1 MAIERFEKDLNIV
14 QALVIPG
21 LDTDLDVIQKLDD
34 EPNDVGG
41 LSPAELKAKF
51 DEAGNLI
58 KGYVN
63 DTLLPAV
70 SDTVAEHDQREA
82 AERQRQAQ
90 EEDREA
96 AESGRVSAEEA
107 RVRAETLRAA
117 AEEARVQAEEARG
130 AAEGLR
136 ALAESGRAGS
146 EEVRVQAETA
156 RVNAEAARVAAEE
169 LRARAEEA
177 RAAAEVARVSAETER
192 AAAETARGAEEGRR
206 VTAETARG
214 SAETARAV
222 AEEDRDAAEEARAAA
237 ETGRGLEEAAR
248 KTAEE
253 GRVTAEEGRRS
264 AEAGREEAEEA
275 RNLWDDY
282 DPARAYTPGNKTAFN
297 GSSYLCTAATTGHL
311 PTDRAYWRLIAAK
324 GADGQGAGDMTAAVY
339 DPTGKARDVFAYAD
353 QSAQAKADVAEAAA
367 KAGSRP
373 STWTPTAQEVGA
385 VPIAGGTVKGPLLL
399 GADTGYIANES
410 QTSMLAMY
418 DDLSA
423 LLSSSGEKKMYV
435 RLGDIS
441 SVHIQEPGVLVSCND
456 SSYIAVL
463 ENLIAVRGA
472 ATFADQVSVLS
483 PPTEDNHAANK
494 EYVDRRA
501 AELVSDLP
509 IKKLMGTAEHPID
522 LDTLTQVGIYY
533 VQGNILDNGET
544 GMRNIESALQ
554 IGIPLYV
561 YDYGDQAIQQTIFL
575 PEGVIMYRSRE
586 DDVWSFQVVYLL
598 SRTEDVTLT
607 AERWRGSG
615 PFTQTVDVRFL
626 NANGNGSIG
635 LAQSATAEQRAAARD
650 AMLSVTGQEAWNLT
664 VTADGKKPTVDLPC
678 VVTML
683 GWIEEVI

>member
-14 QALVIPG
+14 QTLVIPG

-96 AESGRVSAEEA
+96 AEALRVSAEEA
-107 RVRAETLRAA
+107 RVRAETLRSA
-117 AEEARVQAEEARG
+117 AEEARGQAEEARG
-130 AAEGLR
+130 AAERLR

-156 RVNAEAARVAAEE
+156 RVNAEAARVAAED

-177 RAAAEVARVSAETER
+177 RAAAEVARVSTETER
-192 AAAETARGAEEGRR
+192 TAAETARAAEEGRR
-206 VTAETARG
+206 VTAETDRAGAERLRTAAEEARG
-214 SAETARAV
+214 SAETVRAV
-222 AEEDRDAAEEARAAA
+222 AEEDRDAAEGARVAA

-275 RNLWDDY
+275 RNVWDDY

-297 GSSYLCTAATTGHL
+297 GSSYLCTAATTGHP

-353 QSAQAKADVAEAAA
+353 Q
-367 KAGSRP
+367 
-373 STWTPTAQEVGA
+373 
-385 VPIAGGTVKGPLLL
+385 
-399 GADTGYIANES
+399 
-410 QTSMLAMY
+410 
-418 DDLSA
+418 
-423 LLSSSGEKKMYV
+423 
-435 RLGDIS
+435 
-441 SVHIQEPGVLVSCND
+441 
-456 SSYIAVL
+456 
-463 ENLIAVRGA
+463 
-472 ATFADQVSVLS
+472 
-483 PPTEDNHAANK
+483 
-494 EYVDRRA
+494 RA
-501 AELVSDLP
+501 AELVSGLP
-509 IKKLMGTAEHPID
+509 IKRLVGTQEHPID
-522 LDTLTQVGIYY
+522 LDTLTQVGTYY

-586 DDVWSFQVVYLL
+586 NDVWSFQVVYLL

>member
-14 QALVIPG
+14 QTLVIPG

-96 AESGRVSAEEA
+96 AEAGRVSAEEA
-107 RVRAETLRAA
+107 RVRAETLRSA

-130 AAEGLR
+130 AAERLR

-156 RVNAEAARVAAEE
+156 RVNAEAARVAAED

-177 RAAAEVARVSAETER
+177 RATAEAARVSAETER
-192 AAAETARGAEEGRR
+192 AAAETARAAEEGRQ
-206 VTAETARG
+206 VTAETDRAGAERLRIAAEEVRG

-222 AEEDRDAAEEARAAA
+222 AEEERDAAEEARVAA

-297 GSSYLCTAATTGHL
+297 GSSYLCTAATTGHP

-353 QSAQAKADVAEAAA
+353 QSA
-367 KAGSRP
+367 
-373 STWTPTAQEVGA
+373 
-385 VPIAGGTVKGPLLL
+385 
-399 GADTGYIANES
+399 
-410 QTSMLAMY
+410 
-418 DDLSA
+418 
-423 LLSSSGEKKMYV
+423 
-435 RLGDIS
+435 
-441 SVHIQEPGVLVSCND
+441 
-456 SSYIAVL
+456 
-463 ENLIAVRGA
+463 
-472 ATFADQVSVLS
+472 
-483 PPTEDNHAANK
+483 
-494 EYVDRRA
+494 

-509 IKKLMGTAEHPID
+509 LKKLVGTAEHPID
-522 LDTLTQVGIYY
+522 LDTLTQVGTYY
-533 VQGNILDNGET
+533 VLGSILDNGSPGVSDIGST
-544 GMRNIESALQ
+544 LQ
-554 IGIPLYV
+554 IGTPLYV
-561 YDYGDQAIQQTIFL
+561 YDNLHGQILQMVFL
-575 PEGVIMYRSRE
+575 SGGILYRIRE
-586 DDVWSFQVVYLL
+586 NSVWTFGEVAFL
-598 SRTEDVTLT
+598 SQSVNVTLT
-607 AERWRGSG
+607 AAGWSGSG
-615 PFTQTVDVRFL
+615 PFTQTVSVSGLSADK
-626 NANGNGSIG
+626 NGSIG

-650 AMLSVTGQEAWNLT
+650 AMISITGQTDGSLI
-664 VTADGKKPTVDLPC
+664 VTADGEKPTVNLPAI
-678 VVTML
+678 VTLL
-683 GWIEEVI
+683 G

>member
-107 RVRAETLRAA
+107 RGRAETLRSA

-130 AAEGLR
+130 AAERLR

-156 RVNAEAARVAAEE
+156 RVNAEATRVAAED

-177 RAAAEVARVSAETER
+177 RAAAEAARVSAETER
-192 AAAETARGAEEGRR
+192 AAAETARAAEEGRR
-206 VTAETARG
+206 VTAETDRAGVERLRTAAEEARG

-248 KTAEE
+248 KTAEEGRVTAEE

-297 GSSYLCTAATTGHL
+297 GSSYLCTAATTGHP

-353 QSAQAKADVAEAAA
+353 QSA
-367 KAGSRP
+367 
-373 STWTPTAQEVGA
+373 
-385 VPIAGGTVKGPLLL
+385 
-399 GADTGYIANES
+399 
-410 QTSMLAMY
+410 
-418 DDLSA
+418 
-423 LLSSSGEKKMYV
+423 
-435 RLGDIS
+435 
-441 SVHIQEPGVLVSCND
+441 
-456 SSYIAVL
+456 
-463 ENLIAVRGA
+463 
-472 ATFADQVSVLS
+472 
-483 PPTEDNHAANK
+483 
-494 EYVDRRA
+494 

-509 IKKLMGTAEHPID
+509 LKKLVGTAEHPID
-522 LDTLTQVGIYY
+522 LDTLTQVGTYY
-533 VQGNILDNGET
+533 VLGSILDNGSPGVSE
-544 GMRNIESALQ
+544 MSPISEA
-554 IGIPLYV
+554 GIPLNV
-561 YDYGDQAIQQTIFL
+561 YDYGYEEIMQVAFL
-575 PEGVIMYRSRE
+575 PEGVIMYRNRSDGE
-586 DDVWSFQVVYLL
+586 WSFGMIYLL
-598 SRTEDVTLT
+598 SRSENVTLT
-607 AERWRGSG
+607 AAGWRGSG
-615 PFTQTVDVRFL
+615 PFTQTVYVEFL
-626 NANGNGSIG
+626 GDFGGNGTIG

-650 AMLSVTGQEAWNLT
+650 AMISITGQDARSLT
-664 VTADGKKPTVDLPC
+664 VTADGQKPTVNIPA
-678 VVTML
+678 VVTLRM
-683 GWIEEVI
+683 